1 MDRVHIADEVW
12 LAVPATRRGRD
23 TDPRV
28 RLLCRAIGFG
38 LIAVNLRSSRVE
50 MLAQPGPYRS
60 RHDTRRRI
68 RFSKH
73 VSQLSRPTR
82 MRPLATAKTGGPRTS
97 SSRPPEPPA
106 SRYVGC
112 PRVLWKEPACSTG
125 HTRSVQITACFWA
138 SDRSRPIATCN
149 DSARG
154 GIKGLTGLGIGD
166 TCVCFISGSLSG
178 EQGPPAETG
187 GRGVARG
194 CAGFW
199 G

>member
-82 MRPLATAKTGGPRTS
+82 MRPLATAKTGGASHIKLSPAGTAGQSIRWLS
-97 SSRPPEPPA
+97 LAARSA
-106 SRYVGC
+106 SRGTEAPC
-112 PRVLWKEPACSTG
+112 ALERTG
-125 HTRSVQITACFWA
+125 MFNGTYPERADNCMLLGERSEQA
-138 SDRSRPIATCN
+138 
-149 DSARG
+149 DSH
-154 GIKGLTGLGIGD
+154 L
-166 TCVCFISGSLSG
+166 
-178 EQGPPAETG
+178 Q
-187 GRGVARG
+187 
-194 CAGFW
+194 
-199 G
+199 